1 MGGLLLLEDKCLHFS
16 SDGRGRTTK
25 TSSAA
30 IKNAS
35 VCVSVW
41 RQMDWFY
48 WEQQERET
56 GMIGLVAVGQT
67 GRPTGGTAGGRRKRR
82 IATFD
87 SVSTRFSRLSSS
99 AISRRVRLERVVG
112 LSHHWT
118 DCPTC
123 SITAKISNETPGRL
137 STLVHVRPC
146 SSTLVHIRPRSS
158 TFIHIRPRLST
169 SVHVHPHLSTFVHVC
184 PRPSMFRHFPP
195 SGSSGCSFPSVRS
208 WRCSASNQLDL
219 SLSPKLH
226 NPGFSPVESPMVEEE
241 QRTRGQAGRS
251 C

>member
-1 MGGLLLLEDKCLHFS
+1 
-16 SDGRGRTTK
+16 
-25 TSSAA
+25 
-30 IKNAS
+30 
-35 VCVSVW
+35 
-41 RQMDWFY
+41 MDWFY

-118 DCPTC
+118 DCPTS

-169 SVHVHPHLSTFVHVC
+169 PDHVC
-184 PRPSMFRHFPP
+184 PRPSTFIHTCPRSSTFVHARPCSDTFLHLAPPAAHFPP
-195 SGSSGCSFPSVRS
+195 SGLGAAAHQISLTCLCLLSCIIPDFPQWSRRWWRGNRGQEDRRDARVDFTAGSNVRS
-208 WRCSASNQLDL
+208 AANCS
-219 SLSPKLH
+219 SLGP
-226 NPGFSPVESPMVEEE
+226 P
-241 QRTRGQAGRS
+241 
-251 C
+251 